1 MRGGI
6 PLRRLLPFLLLLL
19 MLPAARADALPDGH
33 FHGYYADGGSVQIEL
48 DFTVENGRFAFAAYE
63 TLAYR
68 DGDYLSAAATQ
79 TQRAIAAQFE
89 QLASSLTGGGEERIE
104 AL

>member
-33 FHGYYADGGSVQIEL
+33 FHGYYADDGSVQIEL
-48 DFTVENGRFAFAAYE
+48 DFTVENGRFASAAYE
-63 TLAYR
+63 TLAYS
-68 DGDYLSAAATQ
+68 DGDYLSATATQ

>member
-33 FHGYYADGGSVQIEL
+33 FHGY
-48 DFTVENGRFAFAAYE
+48 
-63 TLAYR
+63 
-68 DGDYLSAAATQ
+68 
-79 TQRAIAAQFE
+79 
-89 QLASSLTGGGEERIE
+89 
-104 AL
+104 